1 VSTRALPP
9 GIALVA
15 LAILGLNLLDVAFTL
30 QHLELGAIE
39 LNPLMRELLEEG
51 PLAFVVGKHLMVGT
65 GVVAIAGQS
74 GSLLAF
80 AALRFLLLPVYAL
93 TAAYQ
98 VVLLGVGG

>member
-1 VSTRALPP
+1 MLTRALPP
-9 GIALVA
+9 GISFLA

-30 QHLELGAIE
+30 QHLDLGAVE

-51 PLAFVVGKHLMVGT
+51 PLAFVVGKHVMVGT
-65 GVVAIAGQS
+65 GVVAIATQP

-80 AALRFLLLPVYAL
+80 AALRFLVLPAYLL

-98 VVLLGVGG
+98 VLLLGIGA